1 MKQPSKSFS
10 ITSTNPK
17 MASKGQVT
25 QRYEPIAPGFVA
37 VGSTNDV
44 WDTTTQGRPMIGWRG
59 KVITS
64 TPAPAQAETPSAPAM
79 TPTAP
84 TAPSAPAA
92 PAKTGLEYDAYDTEL
107 EAEAKAPTA
116 MKGQGANVTA
126 MRTFEAPKDVKYYGE
141 SYKQEAQDLA
151 NKRQAAYERKVMNE
165 AVRTGNAL
173 PTIEKGGKVTM
184 GQTAGELRSKFVD
197 DLQQSKV
204 DLARRSSAP
213 IEQVAAKAKITD
225 SGASGFNSNLTR
237 NTLAQGK
244 IVAQMS
250 FEDYLKKRKEGK

>member
-1 MKQPSKSFS
+1 MKQAGKSYS

-25 QRYEPIAPGFVA
+25 QRYEPIAPGFV
-37 VGSTNDV
+37 VYGSPNDV
-44 WDTTTQGRPMIGWRG
+44 WDTTKQGRPAIGYQG

-64 TPAPAQAETPSAPAM
+64 TPEPAAPPVTATPQ
-79 TPTAP
+79 
-84 TAPSAPAA
+84 APAA
-92 PAKTGLEYDAYDTEL
+92 PQAPATPAPPPKTGLEYDAYDTEL

-116 MKGQGANVTA
+116 MKGQSPNVTA
-126 MRTFEAPKDVKYYGE
+126 MRSFDAPTDVKYYGE
-141 SYKQEAQDLA
+141 SYKGEAQALA
-151 NKRQAAYERKVMNE
+151 DKRQAAYERKVMNE

-204 DLARRSSAP
+204 DLARRANAP
-213 IEQVAAKAKITD
+213 IQQVAAAAKITD
-225 SGASGFNSNLTR
+225 SGASGFNSGMMRNALT
-237 NTLAQGK
+237 QGK
-244 IVAQMS
+244 VLAQMS
-250 FEDYLKKRKEGK
+250 FDDYLKKRKEGK

>member
-1 MKQPSKSFS
+1 MKQSGKSYS

-25 QRYEPIAPGFVA
+25 QRYEPTLRAVNGYDSSGRLVNPGGLIPKDVA
-37 VGSTNDV
+37 VT
-44 WDTTTQGRPMIGWRG
+44 
-59 KVITS
+59 IT
-64 TPAPAQAETPSAPAM
+64 PEAPAAPQAPA
-79 TPTAP
+79 
-84 TAPSAPAA
+84 APAA

-116 MKGQGANVTA
+116 MKGQAPNVTA
-126 MRTFEAPKDVKYYGE
+126 MRSFAAPTDVKYYGE
-141 SYKQEAQDLA
+141 SYKGEAQTLA
-151 NKRQAAYERKVMNE
+151 DKRQAAYERKVMNE

-204 DLARRSSAP
+204 DLARRANAP
-213 IEQVAAKAKITD
+213 IQQAAAAAKITD
-225 SGASGFNSNLTR
+225 SGASGFNSGMMRNALT
-237 NTLAQGK
+237 QGK
-244 IVAQMS
+244 VLAQMS
-250 FEDYLKKRKEGK
+250 FDDYLKKRKESN